1 MPEPL
6 TDAGAP
12 SNAFMDLTPR
22 LVRTE
27 TANSTSCRFPA
38 LYLLYL
44 AQLICDAIDFIQT
57 RVPGFPALREG
68 TISGRSGCEGS
79 HPLGWQPG
87 DPYSILILILTC
99 WSVPPPHCLLDLRLW
114 AILVVPANKTTGQP
128 ELAHIT
134 VQPGHGPFTCSA
146 LPGSATG
153 KQTDNACPSSLVLR
167 VGLRSN
173 Q

>member
-27 TANSTSCRFPA
+27 TANPTSCRFPA
-38 LYLLYL
+38 LHLLYL

-99 WSVPPPHCLLDLRLW
+99 WSVPPPLLTRSEVVGYLGCAGQQNNRSARIGAHHCPAW
-114 AILVVPANKTTGQP
+114 AR
-128 ELAHIT
+128 T
-134 VQPGHGPFTCSA
+134 VY
-146 LPGSATG
+146 L
-153 KQTDNACPSSLVLR
+153 
-167 VGLRSN
+167 LRSAR
-173 Q
+173 